1 MKQIFEELKDG
12 LIVSCQSEGDDPFN
26 SPEGVTLFARAAEMG
41 GAKGI
46 RSEGIEKTKSI
57 IANVKIPVIGLIKSK
72 FEDGSVR
79 ITGSFKD
86 FESLLEIGCH
96 LIAVDGTFRKREGL
110 NGPEFINKL
119 KQNYKAIIMADIAT
133 YDEAIACVE
142 NGADCVSTT
151 LSGYTPATYHL
162 NKEIP
167 DFDLLKQLTNK
178 LKIPVFAEGRY
189 NTPEFC
195 ARAIKIGAW
204 SVVVG
209 TAITRPR
216 IVTSWFVSA
225 IESAA
230 IEKSNEESNSF
241 EFNED

>member
-1 MKQIFEELKDG
+1 MKKIFEELKNG
-12 LIVSCQSEGDDPFN
+12 LVVSCQSEGDDPFN

-57 IANVKIPVIGLIKSK
+57 LANVKLPVIGLIKSQ
-72 FEDGSVR
+72 FEDGSVK
-79 ITGSFKD
+79 ITGSFRD

-96 LIAVDGTFRKREGL
+96 IIAVDGTFRIREGL
-110 NGPEFINKL
+110 SGPKFISQL
-119 KQNYKAIIMADIAT
+119 KKRYNALIMADIAT
-133 YDEAIACVE
+133 YDEAIACVDS
-142 NGADCVSTT
+142 GADCVSTT
-151 LSGYTPATYHL
+151 LSGYTPETRHL
-162 NKEIP
+162 NNNKP
-167 DFDLLKQLTNK
+167 DFDLLRK
-178 LKIPVFAEGRY
+178 LVNNLRVPVFAEGRY

-195 ARAIKIGAW
+195 AEAIKIGAW

-225 IESAA
+225 IENASL
-230 IEKSNEESNSF
+230 ERTSENDNSF
-241 EFNED
+241 DFDEE

>member
-1 MKQIFEELKDG
+1 MKQIFEELKNG
-12 LIVSCQSEGDDPFN
+12 LIVSCQSEGADPFN

-41 GAKGI
+41 GAKGV

-57 IANVKIPVIGLIKSK
+57 IANVKIPVIGLVKSH
-72 FEDGSVR
+72 FEDGLVK

-96 LIAVDGTFRKREGL
+96 IIAVDGTFRKREGL
-110 NGPEFINKL
+110 TGPEFINQL
-119 KQNYKAIIMADIAT
+119 KKNYNAIIMADIAT
-133 YDEAIACVE
+133 FDEAITCVE
-142 NGADCVSTT
+142 SGADCVSTT
-151 LSGYTPATYHL
+151 LSGYTPETSHL
-162 NKEIP
+162 DKNKP
-167 DFDLLKQLTNK
+167 DFELLRK
-178 LKIPVFAEGRY
+178 LVNNLNVPVFAEGRY

-195 ARAIKIGAW
+195 AEAIKIGAW

-225 IESAA
+225 IESAV
-230 IEKSNEESNSF
+230 IEKRTNNDNSEEF
-241 EFNED
+241 YED

>member
-57 IANVKIPVIGLIKSK
+57 IRNVKIPVIGLIKSR
-72 FEDGSVR
+72 FEDGSVK

-110 NGPEFINKL
+110 TGPEFINEL
-119 KQNYKAIIMADIAT
+119 KRNYDSIIVADIAT
-133 YDEAIACVE
+133 YEEAIACVE
-142 NGADCVSTT
+142 NGADSVSTT
-151 LSGYTPATYHL
+151 LSGYTPETYHL
-162 NKEIP
+162 SKDKP
-167 DFDLLKQLTNK
+167 DFELLKK
-178 LKIPVFAEGRY
+178 LVNELKVPVFAEGRY

-195 ARAIKIGAW
+195 AEAIRIGAW

-216 IVTSWFVSA
+216 IVTGWFVSA
-225 IESAA
+225 IETAS
-230 IEKSNEESNSF
+230 ISK
-241 EFNED
+241 